1 MNKRIAFFYNSYR
14 IHVVSYLSNKKRPY
28 KSVIKDLLIDMRT
41 ALRSTDPNRQNC
53 KHLYLPDE

>member
-1 MNKRIAFFYNSYR
+1 MKKRIAFFYNGYR
-14 IHVVSYLSNKKRPY
+14 KHNITYFSSNPGY
-28 KSVIKDLLIDMRT
+28 KVTIRALLNDMRT